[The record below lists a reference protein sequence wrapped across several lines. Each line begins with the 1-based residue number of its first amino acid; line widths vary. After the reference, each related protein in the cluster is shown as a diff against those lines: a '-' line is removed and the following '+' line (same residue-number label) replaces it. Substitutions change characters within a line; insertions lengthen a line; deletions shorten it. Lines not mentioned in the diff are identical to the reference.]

1 LTQYA
6 VAGLKGYC
14 VEISSEDFDLLK
26 TARTHLFEA
35 LSIEEKLNLVLENY
49 AEFEQELFNCSVN
62 NMLFQD
68 DDWSSSV
75 NEIHVANRR
84 IINLLTTGRL
94 YIDQV
99 SHNIRSIYGAD
110 SEQEKVFKKQTSQEY
125 DSDFPGYRVMEAM
138 RNYVQHRE
146 LPIRG
151 LSKNMRRIEKESEV
165 FMKRTITLS
174 IDINTLSEDKKFK
187 KQILTELQSLGE
199 SVEFTPLVRQYLGSI
214 GKIHLKIRELLS
226 SDLLVW
232 EKQIQHHLSQYQEST
247 GYVDGLRAVVI
258 DESNTAETISVFE
271 DVIKR
276 RQMLENKNRYLTHY
290 SFHFISSEAPEI
302 RTEQ

>member
-1 LTQYA
+1 MAQYA
-6 VAGLKGYC
+6 VVGLKGYC
-14 VEISSEDFDLLK
+14 VEISNEDFDLLRM
-26 TARTHLFEA
+26 ARTHLFEA

-62 NMLFQD
+62 NMLFQAT
-68 DDWSSSV
+68 DWSSSID
-75 NEIHVANRR
+75 EIHVVNRR

-99 SHNIRSIYGAD
+99 AHNIRSIYGAD
-110 SEQEKVFKKQTSQEY
+110 SEQEKVVKKQTSQEY
-125 DSDFPGYRVMEAM
+125 DSDFPGYRIMEAM

-151 LSKNMRRIEKESEV
+151 LSKNMRRTEKESEV
-165 FMKRTITLS
+165 FMKHTIKLS
-174 IDINTLSEDKKFK
+174 IDINTLGEDKKFK
-187 KQILTELQSLGE
+187 SKILTELQRLGE
-199 SVEFTPLVRQYLGSI
+199 AVEFTPLFRQYLGSI

-232 EKQIQHHLSQYQEST
+232 EKQIQYLLSQYQEST
-247 GYVDGLRAVVI
+247 GYIDGLSAIVT
-258 DESNTAETISVFE
+258 DESEITETISIFE
-271 DVIKR
+271 DVIER

-290 SFHFISSEAPEI
+290 SSHFISSEAPEI
-302 RTEQ
+302 RAE

>member
-1 LTQYA
+1 L
-6 VAGLKGYC
+6 GRC
-14 VEISSEDFDLLK
+14 IISV
-26 TARTHLFEA
+26 LFHGCHPATEA
-35 LSIEEKLNLVLENY
+35 FLCTPPNPGC
-49 AEFEQELFNCSVN
+49 AP
-62 NMLFQD
+62 
-68 DDWSSSV
+68 
-75 NEIHVANRR
+75 
-84 IINLLTTGRL
+84 GRL

-110 SEQEKVFKKQTSQEY
+110 SEQEKVVKEQTSQEY
-125 DSDFPGYRVMEAM
+125 DSGFPGYRVMEAM

-165 FMKRTITLS
+165 FMKHTIKLS
-174 IDINTLSEDKKFK
+174 IDINTLNEDKKFK
-187 KQILTELQSLGE
+187 RKILTELQSLGE
-199 SVEFTPLVRQYLGSI
+199 SVELTPLVRQYLGSI

-226 SDLLVW
+226 PDLLAW
-232 EKQIQHHLSQYQEST
+232 EKQIQHPLSQYQEST

-258 DESNTAETISVFE
+258 DESKIAETISIFE

-302 RTEQ
+302 RAE